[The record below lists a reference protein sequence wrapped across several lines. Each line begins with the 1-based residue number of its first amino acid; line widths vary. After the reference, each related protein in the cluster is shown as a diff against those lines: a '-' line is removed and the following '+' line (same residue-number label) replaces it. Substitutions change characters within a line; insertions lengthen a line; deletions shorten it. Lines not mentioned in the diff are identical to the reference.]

1 MPKRKTMNN
10 NCPACEKLLK
20 QINKKDLRKC
30 KLCNHYFHKSEKSCV
45 LDHDLL
51 KNGIRG
57 KR

>member
-10 NCPACEKLLK
+10 NCPACERMIA
-20 QINKKDLRKC
+20 QYRKKNLMKC
-30 KLCNHYFHKSEKSCV
+30 RICAHYFHKSEKKCL